1 MGRALG
7 KGTLPTI
14 YLLPTASFVTA
25 LDRIRDALEAET
37 EKAKAEDGKRAVLGK
52 TVQKSAGHSS
62 LQVTTDR
69 KSRNRRRIAGETL
82 KRAIEEDIK
91 REKP

>member
-1 MGRALG
+1 MIIGESTTRNDR
-7 KGTLPTI
+7 
-14 YLLPTASFVTA
+14 TAPSG
-25 LDRIRDALEAET
+25 AET
-37 EKAKAEDGKRAVLGK
+37 DEAKAEDGKRAGFGK
-52 TVQKSAGHSS
+52 TVQKSVGHSS

-69 KSRNRRRIAGETL
+69 NRRNRRRIAGETL

>member
-1 MGRALG
+1 MRGLSERVQR
-7 KGTLPTI
+7 GT
-14 YLLPTASFVTA
+14 TAQ
-25 LDRIRDALEAET
+25 RDQEAET
-37 EKAKAEDGKRAVLGK
+37 DEAKAEDGKRAMLGK

-69 KSRNRRRIAGETL
+69 KSCNRRRIAGETL